1 MAVILIDRGAHHHAV
16 DWYQSGPSEP
26 SGNGLTLTA
35 DDVVGRPSIT
45 IDSVLTEILS
55 RAQRGADVVLV
66 CHAREMGLAIPL
78 IRGGPVRARLEAIGP
93 LASDHEITIDG
104 MTLPGPSAAAIAPIL
119 MMTESQV
126 TALRQ
131 KMNQV
136 RALGLRHVALRGC
149 NVGSW
154 LHALGTFREFFG
166 CQSLSGPTL
175 RDTYGVIPPRTI
187 ADVPRWLGTHS
198 TRWHTFLDGA
208 QGSQVGIATRGG
220 ESEEHSYDI
229 ELAGQTALALQSWG
243 TRHLGRPV
251 TGSFFYHGMWRTSAA
266 PGSPRILFIGDEAY
280 TELLHV
286 V

>member
-1 MAVILIDRGAHHHAV
+1 MAVILIDRAAHHHAV
-16 DWYQSGPSEP
+16 DWYQSDPSEP

-35 DDVVGRPSIT
+35 DDVVPITSIT
-45 IDSVLTEILS
+45 IDSVLTEILR
-55 RAQRGADVVLV
+55 RARGGGDVVLV

-78 IRGGPVRARLEAIGP
+78 IRGGAVRARSDAIGV
-93 LASDHEITIDG
+93 LASDHETTSDG
-104 MTLPGPSAAAIAPIL
+104 MTFPGTSAAATAPAL
-119 MMTESQV
+119 MMPESQV

-154 LHALGTFREFFG
+154 SHALEPYREFFG
-166 CQSLSGPTL
+166 CRSLSGPTL

-187 ADVPRWLGTHS
+187 ADVPQWLGTHS
-198 TRWHTFLDGA
+198 TGWHTFLDGA

-229 ELAGQTALALQSWG
+229 ELAGQTAAALQSWG

-280 TELLHV
+280 TEHLQV